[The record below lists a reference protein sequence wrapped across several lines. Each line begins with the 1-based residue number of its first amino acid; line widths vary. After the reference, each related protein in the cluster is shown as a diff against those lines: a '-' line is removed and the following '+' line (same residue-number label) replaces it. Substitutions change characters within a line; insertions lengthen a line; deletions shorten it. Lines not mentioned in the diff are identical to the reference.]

1 METITGYNIVFPQL
15 VASNINIYYIWPR
28 PYAEFALFVTPA
40 LALGLGPSCRLIKTR
55 VYYRMSNFKYG
66 ASCTDVMYTK
76 LEHPTNNLKDTRLFA
91 GKLKIGKLKIFINV
105 KNNFIVCLA
114 WLLVSWPTLIHLQV
128 LLSPVPSVLGRLCGA
143 WHPVISPE
151 F

>member
-91 GKLKIGKLKIFINV
+91 GKLQIGKLKIGKLKIFINA
-105 KNNFIVCLA
+105 KNNFIGWLVGLA
-114 WLLVSWPTLIHLQV
+114 WLLVSWPTLINLQV
-128 LLSPVPSVLGRLCGA
+128 PVP
-143 WHPVISPE
+143 
-151 F
+151 

>member
-1 METITGYNIVFPQL
+1 MSSKDTGNNHWLQYRVPLTCCIEYQHLLFLAQ
-15 VASNINIYYIWPR
+15 
-28 PYAEFALFVTPA
+28 ALCGTRAVCNTGTRA
-40 LALGLGPSCRLIKTR
+40 GSGTQRECCRLVKSR

-91 GKLKIGKLKIFINV
+91 GKLRIGKLKIFINV
-105 KNNFIVCLA
+105 KNNFIGCLA

-128 LLSPVPSVLGRLCGA
+128 FARRRY
-143 WHPVISPE
+143 INQR